1 MVKGVIVFD
10 FYLVVVLDELNFVL
24 DLGLL
29 LVDEVIYI
37 IKNKLE

>member
-1 MVKGVIVFD
+1 MVKGAIVFD

-29 LVDEVIYI
+29 LVDEVINI